1 MSKLPFLSVLNQY
14 AIDHD
19 VEAKARSVIRETKN
33 MLAMRCP
40 FFSIL
45 LSGMEFQMTFAVP
58 NFATN
63 AKTVRYNPFFIL
75 GIPVELENEY
85 RDHITELY
93 TNQAKHMEPSFAI
106 NNGSDMALS
115 VISAI
120 DATVSNSRKK
130 PTSMEL
136 VFILCHLMLHCLF
149 GHNARKSNRETL
161 RWSMATD
168 FVVNGILVNDKIG
181 AKPHDAPHDDSF
193 DGLTVEEVYE
203 RIQLSDDGAKFSPF
217 DTHEGEV
224 SDDDL
229 NQFKER
235 AQRCA
240 KSAGNTPASLK
251 QFIENISKPKI
262 EWGPYLI
269 KRFKSLLKRD
279 MSFVRPSRRTR
290 SSTSRAKLPGYM
302 PEQKID
308 ICIAIDMSGSTGG
321 IRDNFFGEIYGMLSQ
336 HPSYRAKLLCF
347 DTEVYSVV
355 DFEDVDPDKL
365 LSEYNAVGDGGTDFM
380 CVWDYLKQ
388 QEHKPHQLVLLTDG
402 YPCGEWGDPEYTD
415 AIFVV
420 VGSKEKAPFG
430 TTLWYDDY

>member
-1 MSKLPFLSVLNQY
+1 MSNLPFISVLNKY
-14 AIDHD
+14 AIDND
-19 VEAKARSVIRETKN
+19 VEAKARAIIRETKN

-45 LSGMEFQMTFAVP
+45 LSGMEFKMSFSIP
-58 NFATN
+58 NFSTN
-63 AKTVRYNPFFIL
+63 AKTVFYNPFFII

-85 RDHITELY
+85 RDHVTQMY
-93 TNQAKHMEPSFAI
+93 CNQAKSMEPSFDI
-106 NNGSDMALS
+106 NNGSEMAIS
-115 VISAI
+115 VINAI
-120 DATVSNSRKK
+120 DTTVSDSRKK

-149 GHNARKSNRETL
+149 GHSARKNNRNTL
-161 RWSMATD
+161 RWNMATD
-168 FVVNGILVNDKIG
+168 FVVNGILVKDRIG
-181 AKPHDAPHDDSF
+181 AKPANAPYDEAF
-193 DGLTVEEVYE
+193 DGKTVEEVYE
-203 RIQLSDDGAKFSPF
+203 LIQESEEGAKFSPF
-217 DTHEGEV
+217 DTHEGDV
-224 SDDDL
+224 SDMDL
-229 NQFKER
+229 DSFKER
-235 AQRCA
+235 AVRCA
-240 KSAGNTPASLK
+240 QSAGNTPASLA

-262 EWGPYLI
+262 DWGPYLL

-290 SSTSRAKLPGYM
+290 SASCNIKLPGYL

-308 ICIAIDMSGSTGG
+308 VCIAIDMSGSTGG

-355 DFEDVDPDKL
+355 DFEDVDPEKL

-380 CVWDYLKQ
+380 CVWQYLME
-388 QEHKPHQLVLLTDG
+388 QEKKPHQLVLLTDG
-402 YPCGEWGDPEYTD
+402 YPCGEWGVPDYTD
-415 AIFVV
+415 TIFVV

-430 TTLWYDDY
+430 TTLWYDDH

>member
-1 MSKLPFLSVLNQY
+1 MSNLPFISALNKY

-19 VEAKARSVIRETKN
+19 VETKARVLIRETKN

-45 LSGMEFQMTFAVP
+45 LSGMEFQMTFTIP

-63 AKTVRYNPFFIL
+63 AKRVMYNPFFIL
-75 GIPVELENEY
+75 GIPADLENDY
-85 RDHITELY
+85 RDHITALY
-93 TNQAKHMEPSFAI
+93 TRQAKKMEPSFDI
-106 NNGSDMALS
+106 NNGSEMARS
-115 VISAI
+115 VIKAVDVAVSAG
-120 DATVSNSRKK
+120 RKK

-149 GHNARKSNRETL
+149 GHGARKNNRDPL
-161 RWSMATD
+161 RWNMATD
-168 FVVNGILVNDKIG
+168 FVVNGILVKDRIG
-181 AKPHDAPHDDSF
+181 SKPSDAPYNEAF

-203 RIQLSDDGAKFSPF
+203 RIEVSEEGATFSPF
-217 DTHEGEV
+217 DTHEGDV
-224 SDDDL
+224 PDDDL
-229 NQFKER
+229 AEFRER
-235 AQRCA
+235 ALRCS
-240 KSAGNTPASLK
+240 KSAGSVPASLR
-251 QFIENISKPKI
+251 QFIDNISKPKI
-262 EWGPYLI
+262 DWGPYLI

-279 MSFVRPSRRTR
+279 MSFARPSRRTR

-355 DFEDVDPDKL
+355 DFEDVDPEKL

-380 CVWDYLKQ
+380 CVWKYLME
-388 QEHKPHQLVLLTDG
+388 QEKKPHQLVLLTDG
-402 YPCGEWGDPEYTD
+402 YPCGEWGVPDYTD
-415 AIFVV
+415 TIFVV

-430 TTLWYDDY
+430 TTLWYDDH